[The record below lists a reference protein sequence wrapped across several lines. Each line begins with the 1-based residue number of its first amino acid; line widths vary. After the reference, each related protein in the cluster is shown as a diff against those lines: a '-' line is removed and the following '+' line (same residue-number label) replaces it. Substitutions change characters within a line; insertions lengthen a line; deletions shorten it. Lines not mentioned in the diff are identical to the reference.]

1 MLEYNLKNLARKL
14 AMLTKKAKLLKQT
27 EEKRICLEKGFI
39 EKRLAQ
45 WMRLP
50 FFSGVYP
57 FFQWSIPLFSVEYT
71 PFSVEYT
78 PFFLFFTKFTELFFQ
93 QEMDPLLQEE
103 YCKERKQPVK
113 KRTKEKL
120 YLLSSFLASPPPFPP
135 VAKFIVPYSWI
146 KSTMA

>member
-1 MLEYNLKNLARKL
+1 
-14 AMLTKKAKLLKQT
+14 MLTKKAKLLKQT
-27 EEKRICLEKGFI
+27 KETRICLEKDFV

-71 PFSVEYT
+71 PFYY
-78 PFFLFFTKFTELFFQ
+78 FLKNLLNSLFH

-103 YCKERKQPVK
+103 YCKERIQPVK
-113 KRTKEKL
+113 KERKRSFICSRL
-120 YLLSSFLASPPPFPP
+120 SWLHPLSLLQPNS
-135 VAKFIVPYSWI
+135 
-146 KSTMA
+146 